1 MSMEFVPKIGITTG
15 DINGIGPEVLLKAL
29 HTHRVNKVCIPVLYG
44 SGKHLSKYKN
54 LVGMPAWQYTHVQE
68 PAQAQQKNF
77 NLINCLKGEYFELTP
92 GKSDPKAGQLAF
104 DSLARA
110 TEDLKAGKIDALVT
124 APISKE
130 NIQSDAFRFPGH
142 TEYLAQA
149 FDQKDV
155 LMFMISDLLRI
166 GVVTGHVPL
175 DGVKKGL
182 TREAIT
188 SKLKIMLHSLRV
200 DFGIVKPKI
209 AVLGLNPHA
218 GENGL
223 LGEDEQQVIQPVIE
237 QFKNKGHL
245 VFGPFPTDG
254 FFASDNFR
262 KFDAILAMYHDQGLT
277 PFKMLAFDTGVNFTA
292 GLPGVRTSP
301 DHGTGY
307 DIAGK
312 NLADPGSMLHAIY
325 AAADISRQR
334 QEYYELDKNALK
346 HQKIDI
352 DNLKKEKH

>member
-1 MSMEFVPKIGITTG
+1 MEFIPRIGITTG
-15 DINGIGPEVLLKAL
+15 DVNGIGPEVLLKAL
-29 HTHRVNKVCIPVLYG
+29 NTQRVNKICVPVLYG
-44 SGKHLSKYKN
+44 SGKHFSKYKN
-54 LVGMPAWQYTHVQE
+54 LVGMPGWQYTHIQD
-68 PAQAQQKNF
+68 PTQAQQKNF
-77 NLINCLKGEYFELTP
+77 NLINCLKGEYFDLTP
-92 GKSDPKAGQLAF
+92 GVLDPQAGQLAF
-104 DSLARA
+104 DSLTRA
-110 TEDLKAGKIDALVT
+110 TEDLKSGRIDALVT

-130 NIQSDAFRFPGH
+130 NIQSESFKFPGH

-155 LMFMISDLLRI
+155 LMFMISDHLRI
-166 GVVTGHVPL
+166 GVVTGHIPL
-175 DGVKKGL
+175 EGVKKVL
-182 TREAIT
+182 SREAIS
-188 SKLKIMLHSLRV
+188 SKLKIMIHSLKA
-200 DFGIVKPKI
+200 DFGISKPKI

-223 LGEDEQQVIQPVIE
+223 LGDDEKQVISPVIE
-237 QFKNKGHL
+237 QYKNKGHL

-254 FFASDNFR
+254 FFASDNFT

-301 DHGTGY
+301 DHGTGF

-312 NLADPGSMLHAIY
+312 NVADPGSMLHAIY

-334 QEYYELDKNALK
+334 NEYTELDKNSLK

-352 DNLKKEKH
+352 ENLKKEKY